1 MKKLLVLILISILTA
16 QNCYAWGW
24 FGKKDSDKKE
34 VSTENIEIENQGRGY
49 AGTLPDVTKNFRT
62 NESKVT
68 KPVFEE
74 SKNFNSSDEI
84 KPIPTDNPAFVNI
97 MLKHDKRS
105 PYLNDIY
112 GDILPQ
118 LENILKCID
127 DNKNVQIFNA
137 KVFFF
142 NKTVEYLQTKYA
154 GKPESNYLSFAKL
167 LELNTH
173 TKSVATLRREAEKY
187 RPYLAYTGSGYLYN
201 ENVINQQ
208 LEYLKTEIQ
217 DTIVILREEK

>member
-1 MKKLLVLILISILTA
+1 MKKLLALCLALSLSITS
-16 QNCYAWGW
+16 CFAWGW
-24 FGKKDSDKKE
+24 WGKKDSTKNSASNQNVE
-34 VSTENIEIENQGRGY
+34 VENQGSGY
-49 AGTLPDVTKNFRT
+49 VGTLPDVTKNFKT
-62 NESKVT
+62 TETQKI
-68 KPVFEE
+68 KPIFEE

-112 GDILPQ
+112 SDILPQ
-118 LENILKCID
+118 LENILQCID
-127 DNKNVQIFNA
+127 DKKNVQIFNA

-142 NKTVEYLQTKYA
+142 NKTVEYLQEKYN
-154 GKPESNYLSFAKL
+154 GKPESNYTSFLKL

-173 TKSVATLRREAEKY
+173 TKTIANLRREAEKY

-201 ENVINQQ
+201 ENVISQQ

-217 DTIVILREEK
+217 DTIVILREEH